1 MSMIFP
7 YRRPPP
13 NNAIRKSPYSG
24 GFMSDHP
31 VIPIKSIFSLLG
43 RSLRFV
49 GQYACAVSRAFGSF
63 LFKPVNAL

>member
-13 NNAIRKSPYSG
+13 DNAIRKSPYSG
-24 GFMSDHP
+24 GFIDHP